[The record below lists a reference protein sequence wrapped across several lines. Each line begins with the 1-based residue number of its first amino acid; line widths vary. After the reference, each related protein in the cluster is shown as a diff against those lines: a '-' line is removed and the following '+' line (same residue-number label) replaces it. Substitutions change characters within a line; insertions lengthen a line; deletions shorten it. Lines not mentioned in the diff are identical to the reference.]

1 MSVGLNASQARA
13 RSQQDMIIFDE
24 TQAIMREVINA
35 SANGDFEAYI
45 TDGTTMTETT
55 PTSVKIGTVNNPTII
70 AGQTFIINSST
81 IVLGTTGTNLN
92 SIIADIND
100 AGVPGVT
107 ATKDSGYLVINV
119 TLEPAQTWTYEIGA
133 GTANTALG
141 FSTGVYS
148 APNPTSLDYYSA
160 WQGTTTDRARVQQMD
175 QVIKHFGNL
184 GYKIERIANT
194 DTYRTFNWAL
204 YW

>member
-24 TQAIMREVINA
+24 TQAIMREVISA
-35 SANGDFEAYI
+35 SAAGDFEAYI
-45 TDGTTMTETT
+45 SDGTEMTESS
-55 PTSVKIGTVNNPTII
+55 PVASKIGTVNNPTII
-70 AGQTFIINSST
+70 AGQTLIINSYT

-100 AGVPGVT
+100 AAVPGVT
-107 ATKDSGYLVINV
+107 ATKDSGYLVLSI
-119 TLEPAQTWTYEIGA
+119 TMDPAETWTYEIGS

-141 FSTGVYS
+141 FSAGTYS
-148 APNPTSLDYYSA
+148 VQNPTSIDYYSA
-160 WQGTTTDRARVQQMD
+160 WQGTTTDRALAQQMD
-175 QVIKHFGNL
+175 QVIKYFGNL
-184 GYKIERIANT
+184 GYKIERVVNINT
-194 DTYRTFNWAL
+194 NRTFSWSI

>member
-24 TQAIMREVINA
+24 TQAIMREVISA
-35 SANGDFEAYI
+35 SAEGAFEAYV
-45 TDGTTMTETT
+45 TDATTLTETT
-55 PTSVKIGTVNNPTII
+55 PVGVKIGTVNNPTII
-70 AGQTFIINSST
+70 AGQTFIINGST

-100 AGVPGVT
+100 AAVPGIV

-119 TLEPAQTWTYEIGA
+119 TLEPSETWTYEIGA

-141 FSTGVYS
+141 FATGIYS
-148 APNPTSLDYYSA
+148 VPNPESIDYYSA

-184 GYKIERIANT
+184 GYKIERITNT
-194 DTYRTFNWAL
+194 DTYRTFVWAI